1 MAKNEENSSGVRSAR
16 VRLDDLLKD
25 LSKKTEE
32 SIEGE
37 PSSVGGSSASCQ
49 MPPPSTPTKRYVYII
64 PCFKSLYN
72 LARLFFFYLV
82 PYPDISI
89 FSFFHD
95 HLSDLFPTT
104 SRSASG
110 KTPRKR
116 RKKDVGLDDGD
127 STSQNRNFVMKLFDR
142 SVDFAQ
148 FNEDTPLYALARA
161 WMQNKPYGTK
171 AFDLQ
176 ESIIQ
181 DSDSPSSSQD
191 SIMSVT
197 QSNGDSDPKYVYS
210 FPDPLKIKEKSDE
223 SKISRPEG
231 PCTIDIHYDLDTAP
245 SLVDLKRNHIDRWKK
260 VKTSWREE
268 SIQRQARYA
277 PSIKKIRELFE
288 HQ

>member
-49 MPPPSTPTKRYVYII
+49 MPPPSTPTK
-64 PCFKSLYN
+64 
-72 LARLFFFYLV
+72 
-82 PYPDISI
+82 
-89 FSFFHD
+89 
-95 HLSDLFPTT
+95 
-104 SRSASG
+104 RSASG